1 MWKPDKT
8 PKFEFKVGCNK
19 EVLILRSGVF
29 AASRRLGALFS
40 LMVRDGARAPPHHE
54 GPQPLLMVGFS

>member
-1 MWKPDKT
+1 MWKPDET

-29 AASRRLGALFS
+29 AASRRMGALFS
-40 LMVRDGARAPPHHE
+40 LMVREGARAPPRHE
-54 GPQPLLMVGFS
+54 GSTGLVN